1 MAGDETPKSPYDVKN
16 LTDLQAEMMKTLKE
30 HGIEPGAMPA
40 VDISKIPGMSER
52 IEQAMEQARA
62 MQQAWLGNMGA
73 PAASD
78 PVEQIARLAELHKK
92 GVLSDT
98 EFDLAKRK
106 LLDENWKAG

>member
-1 MAGDETPKSPYDVKN
+1 MAEEETPQNPYDPQN
-16 LTDLQAEMMKTLKE
+16 LMEMQAQIMKTLKE
-30 HGIEPGAMPA
+30 HGIEPGQMPA
-40 VDISKIPGMSER
+40 TDVTKIPGMSER

-62 MQQAWLGNMGA
+62 MQQAWLGNLGA

-78 PVEQIARLAELHKK
+78 PVAQLERLAELHKK

-106 LLDENWKAG
+106 LLDENWKAD